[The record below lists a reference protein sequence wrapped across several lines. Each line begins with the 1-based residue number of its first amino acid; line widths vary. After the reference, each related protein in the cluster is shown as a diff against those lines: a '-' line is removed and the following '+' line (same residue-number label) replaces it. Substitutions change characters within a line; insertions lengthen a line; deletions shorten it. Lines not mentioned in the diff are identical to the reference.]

1 MNDDT
6 SKRRLVVT
14 SLAALTLS
22 ACAVPGGRRTPSG
35 ADPVPA
41 DAATRAPGATPA
53 AAPIVEMLAGA
64 RYALLGE
71 LHDNPA
77 LHRLRL
83 GWLRQLSERHRF
95 VIAME
100 QFDTVAQPRLDAARA
115 RIESAGDGAS
125 AGAGA
130 GQAARARE
138 LAEAAGFSFSGWDW
152 PLYEPVVALALERRL
167 PLIAA
172 NLSAR
177 ETAAI
182 ARGSASA
189 SAVSGPRGDRPA
201 DWTDGDQEAMASAI
215 RNGHCGLL
223 PEAAISAMVD
233 AQRARDRT
241 MARAMID
248 AHRATGLQVVLL
260 AGNGHVRA
268 DIGVPRYLS
277 ELDAGGA
284 IVVVGIG
291 EFGRPLPGRFDRF
304 VAVEKVSR
312 EDPCE
317 ALRRRF
323 GR

>member
-6 SKRRLVVT
+6 SMRRLVVT

-22 ACAVPGGRRTPSG
+22 ACAVPAGRRTPSG
-35 ADPVPA
+35 DDMART
-41 DAATRAPGATPA
+41 DAMDQAAGATPA
-53 AAPIVEMLAGA
+53 DAPIVEMLAGA

-83 GWLRQLSERHRF
+83 GWLQRLADGHRF

-100 QFDTVAQPRLDAARA
+100 QFDAVMQPRLDAARA
-115 RIESAGDGAS
+115 RIESAADDGS
-125 AGAGA
+125 AGAGRA
-130 GQAARARE
+130 ERARE
-138 LAEAAGFSFSGWDW
+138 LAEAAGFSFTGWDW
-152 PLYEPVVALALERRL
+152 PLYEPVVALALARGL

-182 ARGSASA
+182 ARGGA

-201 DWTDGDQEAMASAI
+201 GWTDGDQAEMASAI
-215 RNGHCGLL
+215 RDGHCGLL
-223 PEAAISAMVD
+223 PEAAIAAMVD
-233 AQRARDRT
+233 AQLARDRT

-248 AHRATGLQVVLL
+248 AHRASGLQVLLL

-268 DIGVPRYLS
+268 DIGVPRHLA
-277 ELDAGGA
+277 ELDAGGKTFA
-284 IVVVGIG
+284 VGIG
-291 EFGRPLPGRFDRF
+291 ELGAPLSGRFDRF
-304 VAVEKVSR
+304 VAVEKILR

-323 GR
+323 KR

>member
-6 SKRRLVVT
+6 SMRRLFVT
-14 SLAALTLS
+14 GLPALALS
-22 ACAVPGGRRTPSG
+22 ACAVPGGRRTTAG
-35 ADPVPA
+35 ADTVPA
-41 DAATRAPGATPA
+41 DAAGRAPGAAPA
-53 AAPIVEMLAGA
+53 DAPVAEMLAGA

-83 GWLRQLSERHRF
+83 GWLQRLADGHRF

-100 QFDTVAQPRLDAARA
+100 QFDAIMQPRLDAARA
-115 RIESAGDGAS
+115 RIESAGDDAS
-125 AGAGA
+125 AGA

-152 PLYEPVVALALERRL
+152 PLYEPVVALALERGL

-172 NLSAR
+172 NLSSR

-182 ARGSASA
+182 ARGSA

-201 DWTDGDQEAMASAI
+201 GWTDGDQAAMASAI
-215 RNGHCGLL
+215 RDGHCGLL
-223 PEAAISAMVD
+223 PEAAIGAMVD
-233 AQRARDRT
+233 AQLARDRT

-268 DIGVPRYLS
+268 DIGVPRHLA
-277 ELDAGGA
+277 ELDAGGG
-284 IVVVGIG
+284 IFVVGIG
-291 EFGRPLPGRFDRF
+291 EFGAPLPGRYDRF
-304 VAVEKVSR
+304 VAVEEIRR